1 METTSDISLE
11 QMESAVRGLREQRD
25 AAQAAYRDIDKQY
38 DQALSAYLTAFI
50 RPYMERQP
58 LYIYRYRK
66 YRRVA
71 FVQAASRTQPYTVR
85 EVDSGITRQVFRS
98 ELFGEDG
105 AALDLPRLPIL

>member
-1 METTSDISLE
+1 MEITSDMSLE

-25 AAQAAYRDIDKQY
+25 AAQAAYRDLDRQY

-66 YRRVA
+66 YRRVT
-71 FVQAASRTQPYTVR
+71 FVQATSRTQPYTVR
-85 EVDSGITRQVFRS
+85 EEESGITRQVFRS

>member
-1 METTSDISLE
+1 MSLE
-11 QMESAVRGLREQRD
+11 QMEAAVRGLREQRD
-25 AAQAAYRDIDKQY
+25 AAQAAYRAFDMQY
-38 DQALSAYLTAFI
+38 NQALSMYLTAFI

-66 YRRVA
+66 YRRVT
-71 FVQAASRTQPYTVR
+71 FVQASSRTQPYIVR
-85 EVDSGITRQVFRS
+85 EVESGDTHQVFRS

>member
-1 METTSDISLE
+1 MSLE
-11 QMESAVRGLREQRD
+11 QMEAAVRGLREQRD
-25 AAQAAYRDIDKQY
+25 AAQAAYRDFDRQY
-38 DQALSAYLTAFI
+38 NQALSTYLTAFI

-71 FVQAASRTQPYTVR
+71 FVKAVSHTQSYIVR

>member
-11 QMESAVRGLREQRD
+11 QMEAAVRGLREQRD
-25 AAQAAYRDIDKQY
+25 AAQAAYRDFDRQY
-38 DQALSAYLTAFI
+38 DQALSTYLTAFI

-58 LYIYRYRK
+58 LYIFRYRK
-66 YRRVA
+66 YRRVT
-71 FVQAASRTQPYTVR
+71 FVQATSHTQPYVVR
-85 EVDSGITRQVFRS
+85 EVESGITRQVFRS

>member
-11 QMESAVRGLREQRD
+11 QMEAAVRGLREQRD
-25 AAQAAYRDIDKQY
+25 AAQAAYRDFNRQY
-38 DQALSAYLTAFI
+38 DQALSTYLTAFI

-58 LYIYRYRK
+58 LYIFRYRK
-66 YRRVA
+66 YRRVT
-71 FVQAASRTQPYTVR
+71 FVQATSRTQPYIVR
-85 EVDSGITRQVFRS
+85 EVESGITRQVFRS

>member
-1 METTSDISLE
+1 MEITSDISLE
-11 QMESAVRGLREQRD
+11 QLEAVVRELREQRN
-25 AAQAAYRDIDKQY
+25 AAQAAYRDINRQY
-38 DQALSAYLTAFI
+38 DQALSTYLTAFI

-66 YRRVA
+66 YRRVT
-71 FVQAASRTQPYTVR
+71 FVQATSRTQPYIVR
-85 EVDSGITRQVFRS
+85 EVESGITRQVFRS

>member
-1 METTSDISLE
+1 MSLE
-11 QMESAVRGLREQRD
+11 QMEAAVRGLREQRN
-25 AAQAAYRDIDKQY
+25 AAQAAYRAFDMQY
-38 DQALSAYLTAFI
+38 NQALSTYLTAFI

-66 YRRVA
+66 YRRVT
-71 FVQAASRTQPYTVR
+71 FVQASSRTQPYIVR
-85 EVDSGITRQVFRS
+85 EVESGDTHQVFRS

>member
-1 METTSDISLE
+1 MSLE
-11 QMESAVRGLREQRD
+11 QMEAAVSGLREQRN
-25 AAQAAYRDIDKQY
+25 AVQAAYRDIDRQY
-38 DQALSAYLTAFI
+38 NQALSTYLTAFI

-71 FVQAASRTQPYTVR
+71 FEKAVSHAQPYIVR
-85 EVDSGITRQVFRS
+85 EVESGITRQVFRS